1 MKLPRLGRPSPAIV
15 IALLALLV
23 ATTGVSWAASPGPS
37 AKTASSA
44 GPAKAANSL
53 RGPRGKRG
61 KRGLQGPVGPAGK
74 NGKNGKDGKD
84 GTNGINGTNGVNG
97 TALGYATVSGGLT
110 LIPGGSSNVTQANII
125 PVAAG
130 YVCFGN
136 LPFTPK
142 VATVSLTHPVTSTIT
157 SNVNTL
163 LASVRVGPDPLCPGA
178 QASVVTNSP
187 TGTLANGEFQVV
199 FN

>member
-53 RGPRGKRG
+53 RGKRG
-61 KRGLQGPVGPAGK
+61 KRGLQGPVGPAGA
-74 NGKNGKDGKD
+74 NGKNGKDGIN
-84 GTNGINGTNGVNG
+84 GTNGTNGVNG

-110 LIPGGSSNVTQANII
+110 LIAGGSSNVTQANII
-125 PVAAG
+125 PVAVG

-142 VATVSLTHPVTSTIT
+142 VATVSLTHPVTTTIT

-163 LASVRVGPDPLCPGA
+163 QASVRVGPDPLCPGA
-178 QASVVTNSP
+178 QASVVTNTT